1 MKKLDLNFAFLGIDE
16 TTIVQQGK
24 ELIAGE
30 VLAGVLISE
39 VKGDAIKYFD
49 WAVSLNKKKV
59 IEIDDSDFI
68 KLKSLVSETEKLTI
82 LLKAQLLKY
91 FETLK

>member
-1 MKKLDLNFAFLGIDE
+1 MKKLDLNFPFIGIDE
-16 TTIVQQGK
+16 KPIFQQGK

-30 VLAGVLISE
+30 VLAGVMISE

-49 WAVSLNKKKV
+49 WAVNLNKKNV
-59 IEIDDSDFI
+59 IEIDESDFI

>member
-1 MKKLDLNFAFLGIDE
+1 MKKLDLNFAFVGIDE
-16 TTIVQQGK
+16 TPIVQQGK

-30 VLAGVLISE
+30 VIAGVLISE

>member
-1 MKKLDLNFAFLGIDE
+1 MKKLDLNFPFVGIDE
-16 TTIVQQGK
+16 NPILQQGK

-30 VLAGVLISE
+30 VLAGVMISE

-49 WAVSLNKKKV
+49 WAVSLNKRKV
-59 IEIDDSDFI
+59 IEIDESDFI

>member
-1 MKKLDLNFAFLGIDE
+1 MKKLDLNFAFVGIDE
-16 TTIVQQGK
+16 TPIVQQGK

-30 VLAGVLISE
+30 VIAGVLISE

-49 WAVSLNKKKV
+49 WAVSLNKRKV
-59 IEIDDSDFI
+59 IEIDDSYFI

>member
-1 MKKLDLNFAFLGIDE
+1 MKNLDLNFPFIGIDE
-16 TTIVQQGK
+16 NPIMQQGK

-49 WAVSLNKKKV
+49 WAVSLNKRKV
-59 IEIDDSDFI
+59 IEIDESDFI